1 VFPSHRK
8 SKATTT
14 TSSNSTNVP
23 SNLPR
28 QARNVLCWPCK
39 ARTSRRRLRQAGN
52 ALRGLRR
59 LNTYHLDI
67 DGAAFGPLVS
77 DVILDVE
84 AEM

>member
-28 QARNVLCWPCK
+28 QARNVLCSPCK

-59 LNTYHLDI
+59 LNIYHLDI